1 MRTTGSPTPCA
12 CLSAVARLRIVP
24 LTAVTVAVSWFD
36 ALPIFRTSPGAKPPP
51 TAIVTSSAPIAVP
64 APPTVVSNGF
74 GLTASTGTT
83 VQ

>member
-1 MRTTGSPTPCA
+1 M
-12 CLSAVARLRIVP
+12 LRIVP
-24 LTAVTVAVSWFD
+24 FTAVTVTVSWFD
-36 ALPIFRTSPGAKPPP
+36 ALPIFTTSPGAKPP
-51 TAIVTSSAPIAVP
+51 AIATVTSSAPIAAP